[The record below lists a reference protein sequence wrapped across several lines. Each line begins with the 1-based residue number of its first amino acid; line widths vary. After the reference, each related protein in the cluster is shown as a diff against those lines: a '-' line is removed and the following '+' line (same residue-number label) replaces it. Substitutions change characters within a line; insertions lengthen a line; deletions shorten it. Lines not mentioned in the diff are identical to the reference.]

1 MQLDDLDRVLAAEDK
16 ILPSAGFS
24 ASLMEVVRREAAT
37 PPAIP
42 FPWKAALPGIG
53 AVLTVL
59 VCILLAF
66 GYFVR
71 TSAREPNLALMPVP
85 LLQALQ
91 TPIHFGLGWVALSL
105 LLSLVAVVLSMRLTA
120 ASPASVPAGWGH

>member
-1 MQLDDLDRVLAAEDK
+1 MQLDDFDRFLAVEDK

-37 PPAIP
+37 PPPIP
-42 FPWKAALPGIG
+42 FPWKTALPGIG
-53 AVLTVL
+53 AALTVL

-71 TSAREPNLALMPVP
+71 TSAQEPNSAAMPVL

-91 TPIHFGLGWVALSL
+91 TSIHFGLGWVALSL
-105 LLSLVAVVLSMRLTA
+105 LLSLVAMVLSMRLTT
-120 ASPASVPAGWGH
+120 ASPARVPAGWGH